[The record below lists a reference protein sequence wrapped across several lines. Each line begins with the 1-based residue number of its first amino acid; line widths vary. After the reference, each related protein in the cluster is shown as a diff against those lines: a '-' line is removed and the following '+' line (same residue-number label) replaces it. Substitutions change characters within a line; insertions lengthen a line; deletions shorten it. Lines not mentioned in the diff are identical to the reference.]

1 MNNSLFVME
10 GKLGGMTYIDI
21 VFIGSRFLDYSCH
34 SSLAETSFEAIFLV
48 DKPEELRT
56 RMLSF

>member
-1 MNNSLFVME
+1 ME